1 MFQQFYGF
9 TRLPFSKDIPP
20 ADILATRGQAE
31 LGARL
36 SYLVNEQGMGL
47 VTGEI
52 GCGKST
58 AVRSFVASL
67 DPNRFLAIYLPN
79 PTLGI
84 TGLYRDI
91 LVALGYEPP
100 FSKPRMVARIR
111 SAFEDLIRT
120 KQRFPLLILD
130 EADLLP
136 PTAFEQFRLLLS
148 TNMDSRSLATLLL
161 IGPPVLSQTLHLS
174 IHESFRQRLTNSY
187 QFPPLDLKETLEYIQ
202 HHLRIAGY
210 ITGSPFSDDAL
221 KRIFEYTRGLP
232 RQINR
237 LCITALI
244 AGRIDQKQI
253 LDDSTVLKA
262 IAEIDQG

>member
-1 MFQQFYGF
+1 
-9 TRLPFSKDIPP
+9 
-20 ADILATRGQAE
+20 
-31 LGARL
+31 
-36 SYLVNEQGMGL
+36 
-47 VTGEI
+47 
-52 GCGKST
+52 
-58 AVRSFVASL
+58 
-67 DPNRFLAIYLPN
+67 
-79 PTLGI
+79 
-84 TGLYRDI
+84 
-91 LVALGYEPP
+91 
-100 FSKPRMVARIR
+100 MVARIR
-111 SAFEDLIRT
+111 SAFEDLIHT

-148 TNMDSRSLATLLL
+148 TNMDSRSW
-161 IGPPVLSQTLHLS
+161 PPPADRPAVLSQTLHLS

-237 LCITALI
+237 LCVTALI

-253 LDDSTVLKA
+253 LDDSTILKA

>member
-9 TRLPFSKDIPP
+9 SRLPFSKDIPP
-20 ADILATRGQAE
+20 ADILATHGKAE

-36 SYLVNEQGMGL
+36 TYLISEQGMGL

-67 DPNRFLAIYLPN
+67 DPNRYLAIYLPN

-84 TGLYRDI
+84 SGLYREI
-91 LVALGYEPP
+91 LIALNYEPP
-100 FSKPRMVARIR
+100 FSRPKMVARIR
-111 SAFEDLIRT
+111 SAFEDLSRT

-161 IGPPVLSQTLHLS
+161 IGSPSLSQTLHLS
-174 IHESFRQRLTNSY
+174 IHEAFRQRLTNSY

-202 HHLRIAGY
+202 HHLRIAGFS
-210 ITGSPFSDDAL
+210 TGSPFSDDAL
-221 KRIFEYTRGLP
+221 QRIFEFTRGLP

-244 AGRIDQKQI
+244 AGCIEHKQI
-253 LDDSTVLKA
+253 LDVSTILKA

>member
-9 TRLPFSKDIPP
+9 TRMPFSKDIPP
-20 ADILATRGQAE
+20 HEILATRGQTE
-31 LGARL
+31 LCARL
-36 SYLVNEQGMGL
+36 SYLIGEQGIGL

-67 DPNRFLAIYLPN
+67 DPNRYLTIYLSN

-84 TGLYRDI
+84 NGLYREI
-91 LVALGYEPP
+91 LAALGYEPP
-100 FSKPRMVARIR
+100 FSKPKMVARIR

-120 KQRFPLLILD
+120 KQRFPLLLLD
-130 EADLLP
+130 EANLLP

-148 TNMDSRSLATLLL
+148 THMDSRSLGTLLL
-161 IGPPVLSQTLHLS
+161 IGPPILSQTLHLS
-174 IHESFRQRLTNSY
+174 IHEAFRQRLTNSY
-187 QFPPLDLKETLEYIQ
+187 QFPPLDIKETLEYIQ
-202 HHLRIAGY
+202 HHLRIAGFVS
-210 ITGSPFSDDAL
+210 GSPFSDDAL
-221 KRIFEYTRGLP
+221 KRIFEYSRGIP

-237 LCITALI
+237 LCTTALI

-253 LDDSTVLKA
+253 LDDSTIRKA